1 MALLEPEGV
10 TVKDVTAR
18 SAAAFA
24 LWLHESVV
32 PAGSTMVF
40 NTEWGVED
48 GFPGTP
54 SRTLPVPASRPSSGR
69 TSSTPATLTDSG
81 ALRSTPA
88 CRVRRRPPDGTGIR
102 PVRGEGHVEA

>member
-1 MALLEPEGV
+1 MEGMALLEPEGV

-54 SRTLPVPASRPSSGR
+54 VPDAPRPRIAAVFRAHLVNAGD
-69 TSSTPATLTDSG
+69 LD
-81 ALRSTPA
+81 
-88 CRVRRRPPDGTGIR
+88 
-102 PVRGEGHVEA
+102 